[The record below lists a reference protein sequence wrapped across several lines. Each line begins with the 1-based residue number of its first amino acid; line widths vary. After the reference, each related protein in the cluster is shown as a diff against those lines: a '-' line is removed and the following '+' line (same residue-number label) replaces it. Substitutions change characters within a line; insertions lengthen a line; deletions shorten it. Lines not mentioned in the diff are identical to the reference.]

1 MSSFEPYLAL
11 EASAGSG
18 KTYAL
23 SVRYI
28 SLLYMGASPSKILTL
43 TFTNKAASEMKS
55 RICEV
60 LKNLKDRSELEAIS
74 EQIGLTPKEL
84 LDRKDVVLERF
95 LKEDLLI
102 STIDSFFAKT
112 LRKFALNA
120 GFMPDFKIENDSL
133 PTEVLERFLR
143 RCKQEKRYETLLK
156 FSIHQSRK
164 LCDIFSLLDE
174 FYDKESE
181 FNPKRVQKSPYADL
195 KKILVILDNL
205 KDLFEKE
212 GAKQSVLK
220 TFEASSIVEVMKK
233 GYIAKDSLEYWQYKK
248 HVTPTI
254 GELFG
259 ELKESLASYL
269 NQRES
274 YLLGELSE
282 LFYIYKSA
290 IRSTNREF
298 SVLSFSDV
306 TNALYTLLE
315 DEISREFL
323 YFRLDGKIEH
333 ILIDEF
339 QDTNIMQYK
348 ILAPLMSEIVSG
360 VGSSEFKTLFFVGD
374 IKQSIY
380 RFRGGAKELFRHA
393 KQEFG
398 VQTQRL
404 DANYRS
410 SKNVVEFVNN
420 TFEQTIDEYERQLVK
435 SEKSGFIEVCFG
447 DEVEKMVLEK
457 VKFLLDSGVEP
468 KDIALLTHKN
478 MDAKSIKD
486 RLLCEI
492 EGIKIQTEATI
503 SLISVPIIGAVL
515 DLMKYAYF
523 KDEIYRHNF
532 LVVMGFSWHE
542 SLDVGWLDLNKTPM
556 AVIISIVRRYEMFAD
571 DMDIIKLVELSG
583 RYEDMESFLFECDSF
598 SEDAK
603 SEQNDG
609 IKILTIHKSKGL
621 EFEHVIV
628 IDRLGGKNNRV
639 QTLLYEYENI
649 DLVNIYQRVSQ
660 REFLDEKYKK
670 AKEKED
676 ILKKEDTLNMHYVA
690 FTRAKSSLIVC
701 AKQKSS
707 AYEHLALD
715 EIKKGKIELKQSA
728 ICKDKSLHVMS
739 QTLQS
744 YGTQESVKKDKVSK
758 SDHFA
763 ITYGLAVHFCLEMMS
778 EFTHSS
784 LEQAFISTSNRYAA
798 VLSDKDLTSIYER
811 VKMLIGNKEFLS
823 LTSGAKLY
831 KEQPI
836 VFNGERKQIDLL
848 IEKDDKVIVVDY
860 KTSLHVNDSH
870 LAQIGLYEKALSK
883 ISDKKVSAYLVY
895 LREKEVKI
903 LT

>member
-181 FNPKRVQKSPYADL
+181 FNPKRFQKSPYADL

-404 DANYRS
+404 DTNYRS

-715 EIKKGKIELKQSA
+715 EI
-728 ICKDKSLHVMS
+728 
-739 QTLQS
+739 
-744 YGTQESVKKDKVSK
+744 
-758 SDHFA
+758 
-763 ITYGLAVHFCLEMMS
+763 
-778 EFTHSS
+778 
-784 LEQAFISTSNRYAA
+784 N
-798 VLSDKDLTSIYER
+798 
-811 VKMLIGNKEFLS
+811 
-823 LTSGAKLY
+823 
-831 KEQPI
+831 
-836 VFNGERKQIDLL
+836 
-848 IEKDDKVIVVDY
+848 
-860 KTSLHVNDSH
+860 
-870 LAQIGLYEKALSK
+870 
-883 ISDKKVSAYLVY
+883 
-895 LREKEVKI
+895 
-903 LT
+903 